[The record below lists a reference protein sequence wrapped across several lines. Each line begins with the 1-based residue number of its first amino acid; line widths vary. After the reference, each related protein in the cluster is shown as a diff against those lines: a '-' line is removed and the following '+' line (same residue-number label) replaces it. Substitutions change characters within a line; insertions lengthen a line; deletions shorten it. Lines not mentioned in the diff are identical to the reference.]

1 MAKNN
6 TGLMIGGIVGIVL
19 AFVALIAITQLQNKA
34 DIDYEAYDLN
44 SVIAADENTGGLA
57 ENVDGDPDAP
67 VLLYEYGDYQCTACA
82 PMNPYI
88 NELLEE
94 YDGKV
99 AVVFRTYIM
108 SYHDN
113 GVAAASAANAAA
125 IQGYWKEYKD
135 LLYETQNDWYYA
147 EGDERQQ
154 MFEQYFEQA
163 TDGKGDLEQFRQD
176 MGSKEVAQKIKFD
189 SALSERVGLEW
200 TPSFYLDGELLDQRN
215 ITTSEFLDLLREKI
229 DAKLAELGEE

>member
-19 AFVALIAITQLQNKA
+19 AFVALIAVTQLQNKA

-57 ENVDGDPDAP
+57 ENVDGNPDAP

-163 TDGKGDLEQFRQD
+163 TDGEGDLEQFRQD

-189 SALSERVGLEW
+189 AALSERVGLEW

-215 ITTSEFLDLLREKI
+215 ITTSEFMELLREKI

>member
-189 SALSERVGLEW
+189 AALSERVGLEW

-215 ITTSEFLDLLREKI
+215 ITTSEFMDLLWEKI

>member
-19 AFVALIAITQLQNKA
+19 AFVALVAITQLQNKA

-44 SVIAADENTGGLA
+44 SVIAADENTGGLT
-57 ENVDGDPDAP
+57 ENVDGDPEAP

-189 SALSERVGLEW
+189 AALSERVGLEW

-215 ITTSEFLDLLREKI
+215 ITTSEFMDLLREKI

>member
-34 DIDYEAYDLN
+34 DIDYDAYDLN
-44 SVIAADENTGGLA
+44 SVIVADENTGGLA

-82 PMNPYI
+82 PMNPHI

-154 MFEQYFEQA
+154 MFEQYFEQV

-189 SALSERVGLEW
+189 AALSERVGLEW

-215 ITTSEFLDLLREKI
+215 ITTSEFMDLLREKI

>member
-6 TGLMIGGIVGIVL
+6 TGLMVGGVVGIVL

-189 SALSERVGLEW
+189 TALSERVGLEW

-215 ITTSEFLDLLREKI
+215 ITTSEFMDLLREKI

>member
-34 DIDYEAYDLN
+34 DVDYEAYDLN

-82 PMNPYI
+82 PMNPHI

-189 SALSERVGLEW
+189 AALSERVGLEW

-215 ITTSEFLDLLREKI
+215 ITTSEFMDLLREKI
-229 DAKLAELGEE
+229 DAKLAVQKRG

>member
-6 TGLMIGGIVGIVL
+6 TGLMIGGVVGIVL

-34 DIDYEAYDLN
+34 DIDYDAYDLN

-189 SALSERVGLEW
+189 AALSERVGLEW

-215 ITTSEFLDLLREKI
+215 ITTSEFMDLLREKI

>member
-34 DIDYEAYDLN
+34 DIDYGAYDLN

-82 PMNPYI
+82 PMNPHI

-154 MFEQYFEQA
+154 MFEQYFEQV

-189 SALSERVGLEW
+189 AALSERVGLEW

-215 ITTSEFLDLLREKI
+215 ITTSEFMDLLREKI

>member
-154 MFEQYFEQA
+154 MLEQYFEQA

-189 SALSERVGLEW
+189 AALSERVGLEW

-215 ITTSEFLDLLREKI
+215 ITTSEFMDLLREKI

>member
-34 DIDYEAYDLN
+34 DIDYDAYDLN

-57 ENVDGDPDAP
+57 ENVDGDPEAP

-163 TDGKGDLEQFRQD
+163 TDGKGNLEQFRQD

-189 SALSERVGLEW
+189 AALSERVGLEW

-215 ITTSEFLDLLREKI
+215 ITTSEFMDLLREKI

>member
-57 ENVDGDPDAP
+57 ENVDGDPNAP

-82 PMNPYI
+82 PMNPHI

-189 SALSERVGLEW
+189 AALSERVGLEW

-215 ITTSEFLDLLREKI
+215 ITTSEFMDLLREKI

>member
-19 AFVALIAITQLQNKA
+19 AFVALVAITQLQNKA

-57 ENVDGDPDAP
+57 ENVDGDPEAP

-125 IQGYWKEYKD
+125 IQGYWKDYKD

-189 SALSERVGLEW
+189 AALSERVGLEW

-215 ITTSEFLDLLREKI
+215 ITTSEFMDLLREKI
-229 DAKLAELGEE
+229 DAKLAELGEA

>member
-34 DIDYEAYDLN
+34 DVDYEAYDLN

-82 PMNPYI
+82 PMNPHI

-163 TDGKGDLEQFRQD
+163 TDGKGDLGRFRQD

-189 SALSERVGLEW
+189 AALSERVGLEW

-215 ITTSEFLDLLREKI
+215 ITTSEFMDLLREKI

>member
-57 ENVDGDPDAP
+57 ENIDGDPEAP

-189 SALSERVGLEW
+189 AALSERVGLEW

-215 ITTSEFLDLLREKI
+215 ITTSEFMELLREKI
-229 DAKLAELGEE
+229 DAKLAELGEA

>member
-57 ENVDGDPDAP
+57 ENVDGDPEAP

-82 PMNPYI
+82 PMNPHI

-189 SALSERVGLEW
+189 AALSERVGLEW

-215 ITTSEFLDLLREKI
+215 ITTSEFMDLLREKI
-229 DAKLAELGEE
+229 DAKLAAQKRG

>member
-34 DIDYEAYDLN
+34 DIDYDAYDLN

-82 PMNPYI
+82 PMNPHI

-189 SALSERVGLEW
+189 AALSERVGLEW

-215 ITTSEFLDLLREKI
+215 ITTSEFMDLLREKI

>member
-34 DIDYEAYDLN
+34 DIYYEAYDLN
-44 SVIAADENTGGLA
+44 SVITADENTGGLA

-189 SALSERVGLEW
+189 AALSERVGLEW
-200 TPSFYLDGELLDQRN
+200 TPSFYLDEELLDQRN
-215 ITTSEFLDLLREKI
+215 ITTSEFMDLLREKI

>member
-163 TDGKGDLEQFRQD
+163 TDGKGDLGQFRQD

-189 SALSERVGLEW
+189 AALSERVGLEW

-215 ITTSEFLDLLREKI
+215 ITTSEFMDLLREKI

>member
-34 DIDYEAYDLN
+34 DIDYDAYDLN

-57 ENVDGDPDAP
+57 ENVDGDPEAP

-125 IQGYWKEYKD
+125 MQGYWKEYKD

-176 MGSKEVAQKIKFD
+176 MESKEVAQKIKFD
-189 SALSERVGLEW
+189 AALSERVGLEW

-215 ITTSEFLDLLREKI
+215 ITTSEFMDLLREKI
-229 DAKLAELGEE
+229 DAKLAAQKRG

>member
-57 ENVDGDPDAP
+57 ENVDGDPEAP

-163 TDGKGDLEQFRQD
+163 TYGKGDLEQFRQD

-189 SALSERVGLEW
+189 AALSERVGLEW

-215 ITTSEFLDLLREKI
+215 ITTSEFMDLLREKI

>member
-34 DIDYEAYDLN
+34 DIDYDAYDLN

-176 MGSKEVAQKIKFD
+176 MGSKEVAQKIRFD
-189 SALSERVGLEW
+189 AALSERVGLEW

-215 ITTSEFLDLLREKI
+215 ITTSEFMDLLREKI

>member
-6 TGLMIGGIVGIVL
+6 TGLMIGGVVGIVL

-34 DIDYEAYDLN
+34 DIDYDAYDLN

-163 TDGKGDLEQFRQD
+163 TDG
-176 MGSKEVAQKIKFD
+176 
-189 SALSERVGLEW
+189 
-200 TPSFYLDGELLDQRN
+200 
-215 ITTSEFLDLLREKI
+215 
-229 DAKLAELGEE
+229 

>member
-154 MFEQYFEQA
+154 LFEQYFEQA

-189 SALSERVGLEW
+189 AALSERVGLEW

-215 ITTSEFLDLLREKI
+215 ITTSEFMDLLREKI
-229 DAKLAELGEE
+229 DAKLAAQERG

>member
-34 DIDYEAYDLN
+34 DIDYDAYDLN

-57 ENVDGDPDAP
+57 ENVDGDPEAP

-189 SALSERVGLEW
+189 AALSERVGLEW

-215 ITTSEFLDLLREKI
+215 ITTSEFMDLLREKI
-229 DAKLAELGEE
+229 DAKLGEE

>member
-34 DIDYEAYDLN
+34 DIDYDAYDLN

-82 PMNPYI
+82 PMNPHI

-154 MFEQYFEQA
+154 MFEQYFEQV

-189 SALSERVGLEW
+189 AALSERVGLEW

-215 ITTSEFLDLLREKI
+215 ITTSEFMDLLREKI

>member
-34 DIDYEAYDLN
+34 DIDYDAYDLN

-57 ENVDGDPDAP
+57 ENVDGDPEAP

-163 TDGKGDLEQFRQD
+163 TDGEGDLEQFRQD

-189 SALSERVGLEW
+189 AALSERVGLEW

-215 ITTSEFLDLLREKI
+215 ITTSEFMDLLREKI

>member
-34 DIDYEAYDLN
+34 DIDYDAYDLN

-57 ENVDGDPDAP
+57 ENVDGDPEAP

-189 SALSERVGLEW
+189 AALSERVGLEW

-215 ITTSEFLDLLREKI
+215 ITTSEFMDLLREKI

>member
-34 DIDYEAYDLN
+34 DIDYGAYDLN

-189 SALSERVGLEW
+189 AALSERVGLEW

-215 ITTSEFLDLLREKI
+215 ITTSEFMDLLREKI

>member
-82 PMNPYI
+82 PMNPHI

-163 TDGKGDLEQFRQD
+163 TDGKGDLGQFRQD

-189 SALSERVGLEW
+189 AALSERVGLEW

-215 ITTSEFLDLLREKI
+215 ITTSEFMDLLREKI

>member
-34 DIDYEAYDLN
+34 DIDYDAYDLN

-57 ENVDGDPDAP
+57 ENVDGDPEAP

-154 MFEQYFEQA
+154 LFEQYFEQA
-163 TDGKGDLEQFRQD
+163 TDGEGDLEQFRQD

-189 SALSERVGLEW
+189 AALSERVGLEW

-215 ITTSEFLDLLREKI
+215 ITTSEFMDLLREKI

>member
-57 ENVDGDPDAP
+57 ENVDGDPEAP

-189 SALSERVGLEW
+189 AALSERVGLEW

-215 ITTSEFLDLLREKI
+215 ITTSEFMDLLREKI

>member
-34 DIDYEAYDLN
+34 DIDYKAYDLN

-163 TDGKGDLEQFRQD
+163 TDGKGNLEQFRQD

-189 SALSERVGLEW
+189 AALSERVGLEW

-215 ITTSEFLDLLREKI
+215 ITTSEFMDLLREKI

>member
-1 MAKNN
+1 
-6 TGLMIGGIVGIVL
+6 MIGGIVGVVL
-19 AFVALIAITQLQNKA
+19 AFVALIAITQLQNRA
-34 DIDYEAYDLN
+34 EVDYNSYDLN
-44 SVIAADENTGGLA
+44 SVIAADENSGGLA
-57 ENVDGDPDAP
+57 ENIDGDPDAP

-88 NELLEE
+88 NELIEE
-94 YDGKV
+94 YDGKL

>member
-57 ENVDGDPDAP
+57 ENVDGDPEAP

-189 SALSERVGLEW
+189 AALSERVGLEW

-215 ITTSEFLDLLREKI
+215 ITTSEFMDLLREKI
-229 DAKLAELGEE
+229 DAKLAAQKRG

>member
-189 SALSERVGLEW
+189 AVLSERVGLEW

-215 ITTSEFLDLLREKI
+215 ITTSEFMDLLREKI

>member
-57 ENVDGDPDAP
+57 ENVDGDPEAP

-176 MGSKEVAQKIKFD
+176 MGSKEIAQKIKFD
-189 SALSERVGLEW
+189 AALSERVGLEW

-215 ITTSEFLDLLREKI
+215 ITTSEFMDLLREKI

>member
-1 MAKNN
+1 MVKNN
-6 TGLMIGGIVGIVL
+6 TGLMIGGVVGIVL

-34 DIDYEAYDLN
+34 DIDYDAYDLN

-189 SALSERVGLEW
+189 AALSERVGLEW

-215 ITTSEFLDLLREKI
+215 ITTSEFMDLLREKI

>member
-34 DIDYEAYDLN
+34 DIDYDAYNLN

-189 SALSERVGLEW
+189 AALSERVGLEW

-215 ITTSEFLDLLREKI
+215 ITTSEFMDLLREKI
-229 DAKLAELGEE
+229 DAKLAAQERG

>member
-6 TGLMIGGIVGIVL
+6 TGLMIGGVVGIVL

-34 DIDYEAYDLN
+34 DIDYGAYDLN

-189 SALSERVGLEW
+189 AALSERVGLEW

-215 ITTSEFLDLLREKI
+215 ITTSEFMDLLREKI

>member
-6 TGLMIGGIVGIVL
+6 TGLMIGGVVGIVL

-34 DIDYEAYDLN
+34 DIDYDAYDLN

-82 PMNPYI
+82 PMNPHI

-189 SALSERVGLEW
+189 AALSERVGLEW

-215 ITTSEFLDLLREKI
+215 ITTSEFMDLLREKI